1 MALNTENNNVLQN
14 RWPER
19 KKEQLGLRTDVEK
32 IVLYHQGKLPN
43 AELSPALEEKITR
56 MKECSKLIQKYGGAK
71 KVISMMEG
79 IWDISYSTA
88 KRIYN
93 ETQEA
98 FGEDTN
104 FNKQYHI
111 DTYMQF
117 LITGIN
123 MAKDSGDGKTFAGL
137 MKEYKS
143 AIKEFMGTTDAD
155 IYKQI
160 KVPNFQVGFFPEE
173 LNTKLPANWKSRVKK
188 LVEEKKRT
196 DEIEDAIVLE
206 PSTEDGED

>member
-1 MALNTENNNVLQN
+1 
-14 RWPER
+14 
-19 KKEQLGLRTDVEK
+19 
-32 IVLYHQGKLPN
+32 
-43 AELSPALEEKITR
+43 
-56 MKECSKLIQKYGGAK
+56 MKECSNLIQKYGGAK

-79 IWDISYSTA
+79 LWGISYSTA

-98 FGEDTN
+98 FGDLTN
-104 FNKQYHI
+104 FNKQFHI

-123 MAKDSGDGKTFAGL
+123 LAKESGDGKTFTGL
-137 MKEYKS
+137 MKEYKN
-143 AIKEFMGTTDAD
+143 AIKEFMGTSEAD

-160 KVPNFQVGFFPEE
+160 QVPTFEVGFFPEE
-173 LNTKLPANWKSRVKK
+173 LNTKLPANWKTRVKK
-188 LVEEKKRT
+188 LVEEKKRL

-206 PSTEDGED
+206 PTDGDGED

>member
-1 MALNTENNNVLQN
+1 MAKNTENNNVLQN
-14 RWPER
+14 RWPE
-19 KKEQLGLRTDVEK
+19 KKKDQLGLRTDVEK

-43 AELSPALEEKITR
+43 AELSPALEEKINR
-56 MKECSKLIQKYGGAK
+56 MKECSNLIQKYGGAK

-79 IWDISYSTA
+79 LWGISYSTA

-98 FGEDTN
+98 FGDLTN
-104 FNKQYHI
+104 FNKQFHI

-123 MAKDSGDGKTFAGL
+123 LAKESGDGKTFTGL
-137 MKEYKS
+137 MKEYKN
-143 AIKEFMGTTDAD
+143 AIKEFMGTSEAD

-160 KVPNFQVGFFPEE
+160 QVPTFEVGFFPEE
-173 LNTKLPANWKSRVKK
+173 LNTKLPANWKTRVKK
-188 LVEEKKRT
+188 LVEEKRDLTK
-196 DEIEDAIVLE
+196 LKML
-206 PSTEDGED
+206 

>member
-1 MALNTENNNVLQN
+1 MAKNTENNNVLQN
-14 RWPER
+14 RWPE
-19 KKEQLGLRTDVEK
+19 KKKDQLGLRTDVEK

-43 AELSPALEEKITR
+43 AELSPALEEKINR
-56 MKECSKLIQKYGGAK
+56 MKECSNLIQKYGGAK

-79 IWDISYSTA
+79 LWGISYSTA

-98 FGEDTN
+98 FGDLTN
-104 FNKQYHI
+104 FNKQFHI

-123 MAKDSGDGKTFAGL
+123 LAKESGDGKTFTGL
-137 MKEYKS
+137 MKEYKN
-143 AIKEFMGTTDAD
+143 AIKEFMGTSEAD

-160 KVPNFQVGFFPEE
+160 QVPTFEVGFFPEE
-173 LNTKLPANWKSRVKK
+173 LNTKLPANWKTRVKK
-188 LVEEKKRT
+188 LVEEKKRL

-206 PSTEDGED
+206 PTDGDGED

>member
-1 MALNTENNNVLQN
+1 MAKNTENNNVLQN
-14 RWPER
+14 RWPE
-19 KKEQLGLRTDVEK
+19 KKKDQLGLRTDVEK

-43 AELSPALEEKITR
+43 AELSPALEEKINR
-56 MKECSKLIQKYGGAK
+56 MKECSNLIQKYGGAK

-79 IWDISYSTA
+79 LWGISYSTA

-98 FGEDTN
+98 FGDLTN
-104 FNKQYHI
+104 FNKQFHI

-123 MAKDSGDGKTFAGL
+123 LAKESGDGKTFTGL
-137 MKEYKS
+137 MKEYKN
-143 AIKEFMGTTDAD
+143 AIKEFMGTSEAD

-160 KVPNFQVGFFPEE
+160 QVPTFEVGFFPEE

-188 LVEEKKRT
+188 LVEEKKRL

-206 PSTEDGED
+206 PTDGDGED

>member
-1 MALNTENNNVLQN
+1 MAKNTENNNVLQN
-14 RWPER
+14 RWPE
-19 KKEQLGLRTDVEK
+19 KKKDQLGLRTDVEK

-43 AELSPALEEKITR
+43 AELSPALEEKINR
-56 MKECSKLIQKYGGAK
+56 MKECSKLIEKYGGAK

-79 IWDISYSTA
+79 LWSISYSTA

-98 FGEDTN
+98 FGDLTS

-123 MAKDSGDGKTFAGL
+123 LAKESGDGKTFTGL

-143 AIKEFMGTTDAD
+143 AIKEFMGTSEAD

-160 KVPNFQVGFFPEE
+160 QVPTFEVGFFPEE
-173 LNTKLPANWKSRVKK
+173 LNTKLPANWKTRVKK
-188 LVEEKKRT
+188 LVEEKKRL

-206 PSTEDGED
+206 PTDGDGED